1 MKLYDVPN
9 KSYVRPLI
17 NQSEE
22 TLIRPQE
29 AGKQSEVKVP
39 IGVSSVDTGQL
50 IYFRHID
57 GMYSLC
63 HEVNED
69 TLEHGEVTHI
79 AAWTEVEVV
88 DLKSLFTFDQLRE
101 KVGRSGYGKDGRGT
115 GNVAGRPRRRR
126 GGRGGRPTTRGRR
139 RSRLVR
145 EGTARAPRGDGDVIP
160 SLGAARADRGAARRD
175 RGELA

>member
-50 IYFRHID
+50 IYFSHID

-115 GNVAGRPRRRR
+115 YRKASISKMSDNWLSASVDFVPEDHPHRP
-126 GGRGGRPTTRGRR
+126 
-139 RSRLVR
+139 LY
-145 EGTARAPRGDGDVIP
+145 IK
-160 SLGAARADRGAARRD
+160 
-175 RGELA
+175 ELEYRKEHGIIIEDTEA